1 VSLAY
6 RVEDVGFSGGSC
18 DRPSQDG
25 SDSYRLLSALF
36 YGGILFAGN
45 QLKKTIAAL
54 ERWETTTPCSSEAT
68 KAQATLM
75 LYTDGDL
82 AESGTILKNAI
93 KGLAS
98 VKKCFQQ
105 VSYASAFLK
114 VSVLFQKSLKG
125 SLGLTSCCCRHLHS
139 HD

>member
-1 VSLAY
+1 
-6 RVEDVGFSGGSC
+6 
-18 DRPSQDG
+18 
-25 SDSYRLLSALF
+25 LLSALF
-36 YGGILFAGN
+36 YGGTFAGN

-82 AESGTILKNAI
+82 AESGTVLKNAI

-114 VSVLFQKSLKG
+114 VSVLFRKSLKG
-125 SLGLTSCCCRHLHS
+125 SLCLTSFCCRHLHS
-139 HD
+139 HV